1 MTLSHAEKKMVE
13 RLRKR
18 EAMLLRWRW
27 PLVIVHGG
35 VVITALVLLVVLA
48 QFPDDIPNTKP
59 MVVAFMLPPLFL
71 LMAGSSLWF
80 GYVIAN
86 WHGNAKTHLLLRLID
101 ESHTNV
107 A

>member
-1 MTLSHAEKKMVE
+1 MTLSTTEKRMVE

-27 PLVIVHGG
+27 PLAIIHGG
-35 VVITALVLLVVLA
+35 VVIAALVLLVVLT
-48 QFPDDIPNTKP
+48 QFPDDIPNAKP
-59 MVVAFMLPPLFL
+59 MVIAFMLPPLFL
-71 LMAGSSLWF
+71 LMAGSSLWL

-86 WHGNAKTHLLLRLID
+86 WNGNAKIHLLLRLID
-101 ESHTNV
+101 ENHTNM

>member
-1 MTLSHAEKKMVE
+1 MTLSDAEKKMIE

-35 VVITALVLLVVLA
+35 VVIAAFVLLVVLV
-48 QFPDDIPNTKP
+48 QFPDDVPNFRLTA
-59 MVVAFMLPPLFL
+59 VAFMLPPLLL
-71 LMAGSSLWF
+71 LMTGSSLWL

-101 ESHTNV
+101 ESHTN
-107 A
+107 AA